1 MFSRIH
7 TAVCRGV
14 EGLSVFVETD
24 IVRGLPGIYIVGLAS
39 TMVMESRERIRSA
52 ILNSGLEYPHGR
64 ITVSLTPASL
74 RKNGSGLDLP
84 IAAGILASCG
94 YVDAEKAREYGITGE
109 LSLEGRVQGVSGVL
123 PMMIC
128 MRDAGIRKVI
138 IPEDNMAEASL
149 ISGLDV
155 YPVRTLSECI
165 EIINGGGS
173 PEHMEICVDEDGVVP
188 EEGHGDFA
196 YIRMDPYAVDADAAP
211 GITCGDFADIK
222 GQENAKR
229 ALTIAVAGR
238 HGILMV
244 GSPGC
249 GKTMLAS
256 RLPGIM
262 PLMTEKECLETA
274 VIYSAA
280 GKTRTHDELL
290 TRPFRNPHCTIGRA
304 GLIGGG
310 MIPVPGEI
318 TLAHNGVLF
327 MDEVCEYDTDN
338 IEALRTPLEEKK
350 IVHFRKGE
358 GYVFPCNFQLVMAAN
373 PCPCGYFGDSKR
385 MCKCTEAQLERYR
398 KKLSGP
404 MMDRID
410 MRISM
415 EKVEYEDLRSTAS
428 SRNGAS
434 GSGTSEEGGSACVR
448 KMVEDAI
455 DFAHSNGR
463 TGYNADMT
471 DSEID
476 AYCALAPAEENFM
489 KRAYEALRMSPRSYK
504 KTLKVART
512 IADLAGSMH
521 IREEHLA
528 EALSYRMLE
537 SVNDQRN

>member
-14 EGLSVFVETD
+14 EGTEVYVETD
-24 IVRGLPGIYIVGLAS
+24 IARGLPGIYIVGLAS
-39 TMVMESRERIRSA
+39 TIVMESRERIKSA
-52 ILNSGLEYPHGR
+52 IINSDLEYPRGR

-84 IAAGILASCG
+84 IAAGVLASCA
-94 YVDAEKAREYGITGE
+94 YIDAVKAWEYGIIGE
-109 LSLEGRVQGVSGVL
+109 LSLEGRVLGVSGVL
-123 PMMIC
+123 PMIIC
-128 MRDAGIRKVI
+128 MKDAGIRKVI
-138 IPEDNMAEASL
+138 IPAENAAEASL
-149 ISGLDV
+149 VSGLEI
-155 YPVRTLSECI
+155 YPVRSLAECI
-165 EIINGGGS
+165 EIINGGGNAES
-173 PEHMEICVDEDGVVP
+173 ISIAVHEDGVVI
-188 EEGHGDFA
+188 EA
-196 YIRMDPYAVDADAAP
+196 SANQS
-211 GITCGDFADIK
+211 TGDFADIK

-262 PLMTEKECLETA
+262 PLMTEDECLETA

-280 GKTRTHDELL
+280 GKMRAQKDLL

-310 MIPVPGEI
+310 SIPVPGEI

-327 MDEVCEYDTDN
+327 MDEVCEYDTN
-338 IEALRTPLEEKK
+338 TIEALRTPIEEKK
-350 IVHFRKGE
+350 IVHFRKGDS
-358 GYVFPCNFQLVMAAN
+358 YVFPCNFQLVMAAN

-385 MCKCTEAQLERYR
+385 MCKCSEAQLERYR

-415 EKVEYEDLRSTAS
+415 EKVEFEDLRTEGPLEGDGLDSAS
-428 SRNGAS
+428 
-434 GSGTSEEGGSACVR
+434 VR
-448 KMVEDAI
+448 ISVERAI
-455 DFAHSNGR
+455 SFAHRNGR
-463 TGYNADMT
+463 TGYNADMSE
-471 DSEID
+471 SEID
-476 AYCALAPAEENFM
+476 MYCALGPAEEKFM
-489 KRAYEALRMSPRSYK
+489 KRAYDALKMTPRSYK

-512 IADLAGSMH
+512 IADLACCKEIH
-521 IREEHLA
+521 EEHLA
-528 EALSYRMLE
+528 EALSYRMLDA
-537 SVNDQRN
+537 VND

>member
-14 EGLSVFVETD
+14 EGAEVFVETD
-24 IVRGLPGIYIVGLAS
+24 IARGLPGIYIVGLAS
-39 TMVMESRERIRSA
+39 PMVMESRERIKSA
-52 ILNSGLEYPHGR
+52 ILNSDLEYPRGR

-84 IAAGILASCG
+84 IAAGVLASCA
-94 YVDAEKAREYGITGE
+94 YIDAVKAWEYGIIGE
-109 LSLEGRVQGVSGVL
+109 LSLEGRVLGVTGVL
-123 PMMIC
+123 PMIIC

-138 IPEDNMAEASL
+138 IPAENAAEASL
-149 ISGLDV
+149 VSGMEI
-155 YPVRTLSECI
+155 YPVRSLAECI
-165 EIINGGGS
+165 ERINGGGNAES
-173 PEHMEICVDEDGVVP
+173 ISIAVDEDGVVS
-188 EEGHGDFA
+188 EA
-196 YIRMDPYAVDADAAP
+196 QACAAQP
-211 GITCGDFADIK
+211 AGDFADIK

-262 PLMTEKECLETA
+262 PPMTEKECLESA

-280 GKTRTHDELL
+280 GKTRAHKELL

-310 MIPVPGEI
+310 SIPVPGEI

-327 MDEVCEYDTDN
+327 MDEVCEYDTN
-338 IEALRTPLEEKK
+338 TIEALRTPIEEKK
-350 IVHFRKGE
+350 IVHFRKGDS
-358 GYVFPCNFQLVMAAN
+358 YVFPCNFQLVMAAN

-385 MCKCTEAQLERYR
+385 MCKCSEAQLERYR

-415 EKVEYEDLRSTAS
+415 EKVEFEDLRES
-428 SRNGAS
+428 SSSQLNDKS
-434 GSGTSEEGGSACVR
+434 DTGSGFIRSSV
-448 KMVEDAI
+448 MNAI
-455 DFAHSNGR
+455 AFAQSNGR
-463 TGYNADMT
+463 LRYNADMSE
-471 DSEID
+471 SEID
-476 AYCALAPAEENFM
+476 IYCALGPAEEKFM
-489 KRAYEALRMSPRSYK
+489 KRAYDALKMTPRSYK

-512 IADLAGSMH
+512 IADLACSKEIH
-521 IREEHLA
+521 EEHLA
-528 EALSYRMLE
+528 EALSYRMFDQ
-537 SVNDQRN
+537 VNE

>member
-7 TAVCRGV
+7 TAVCRGI
-14 EGLSVFVETD
+14 EGTEVFVETD
-24 IVRGLPGIYIVGLAS
+24 IARGLPGIYIVGLAS
-39 TMVMESRERIRSA
+39 TTVMESRERIKSA
-52 ILNSGLEYPHGR
+52 IINSDLEYPRGR

-84 IAAGILASCG
+84 IAAGVLASCA
-94 YVDAEKAREYGITGE
+94 YIDAAKAWEYGIIGE
-109 LSLEGRVQGVSGVL
+109 LSLEGRVLGVSGVL
-123 PMMIC
+123 PMIIC
-128 MRDAGIRKVI
+128 MKDAGIRKVI
-138 IPEDNMAEASL
+138 IPAENAAEASL
-149 ISGLDV
+149 VSGMEI
-155 YPVRTLSECI
+155 YPVQSLAECI
-165 EIINGGGS
+165 EIINGGGNAGS
-173 PEHMEICVDEDGVVP
+173 ICIAVDEDGVVIDSAA
-188 EEGHGDFA
+188 GHPA
-196 YIRMDPYAVDADAAP
+196 
-211 GITCGDFADIK
+211 GDFADIK

-229 ALTIAVAGR
+229 ALTVAVAGR

-262 PLMTEKECLETA
+262 PLMNEKECLETA

-280 GKTRTHDELL
+280 GKTRARKDLL
-290 TRPFRNPHCTIGRA
+290 IRPFRNPHCTIGRA

-310 MIPVPGEI
+310 SIPVPGEI

-327 MDEVCEYDTDN
+327 MDEVCEYDTN
-338 IEALRTPLEEKK
+338 TIEALRTPIEEKK
-350 IVHFRKGE
+350 IVHFRKGDS
-358 GYVFPCNFQLVMAAN
+358 YVFPCNFQLVMAAN

-385 MCKCTEAQLERYR
+385 MCKCSEAQLERYR

-415 EKVEYEDLRSTAS
+415 EKVEFEDLRTDGPAT
-428 SRNGAS
+428 GA
-434 GSGTSEEGGSACVR
+434 ERGSAGVR
-448 KMVEDAI
+448 ISVERAI

-476 AYCALAPAEENFM
+476 MYCTLGPAEEKFM
-489 KRAYEALRMSPRSYK
+489 KRAYNALKMTPRSYK

-512 IADLAGSMH
+512 IADLAGSKR
-521 IREEHLA
+521 IYEEHLA
-528 EALSYRMLE
+528 EALSYRMLDA
-537 SVNDQRN
+537 VNE

>member
-14 EGLSVFVETD
+14 EGTEVYVETD
-24 IVRGLPGIYIVGLAS
+24 IARGLPGIYIVGLAS
-39 TMVMESRERIRSA
+39 TMVMESRERIKSA
-52 ILNSGLEYPHGR
+52 IINSDLEYPRGR

-84 IAAGILASCG
+84 IAAGVLASCA
-94 YVDAEKAREYGITGE
+94 YIDAVKAWEYGIIGE
-109 LSLEGRVQGVSGVL
+109 LSLEGRVLGVSGVL
-123 PMMIC
+123 PMIIC
-128 MRDAGIRKVI
+128 MKDAGIRKVI
-138 IPEDNMAEASL
+138 IPAENAAEASL
-149 ISGLDV
+149 VSGLEI
-155 YPVRTLSECI
+155 YPVRSLAECI
-165 EIINGGGS
+165 EIINGGGNAES
-173 PEHMEICVDEDGVVP
+173 ISIAVDEDGVVI
-188 EEGHGDFA
+188 EA
-196 YIRMDPYAVDADAAP
+196 SANKS
-211 GITCGDFADIK
+211 TGDFADIK

-262 PLMTEKECLETA
+262 PPMTEKECLETA

-280 GKTRTHDELL
+280 GKTRSQQDLL

-304 GLIGGG
+304 GLVGGG
-310 MIPVPGEI
+310 SIPVPGEI

-327 MDEVCEYDTDN
+327 MDEVCEYDTN
-338 IEALRTPLEEKK
+338 TIEALRTPIEEKK
-350 IVHFRKGE
+350 IVHFRKGDS
-358 GYVFPCNFQLVMAAN
+358 YVFPCNFQLVMAAN

-385 MCKCTEAQLERYR
+385 MCKCSEAQLERYR

-415 EKVEYEDLRSTAS
+415 EKVEFEDLRAELPVT
-428 SRNGAS
+428 
-434 GSGTSEEGGSACVR
+434 GSARDSASVR
-448 KMVEDAI
+448 INVERAI
-455 DFAHSNGR
+455 SFAHRNRR
-463 TGYNADMT
+463 TGYNADMSE
-471 DSEID
+471 SEID
-476 AYCALAPAEENFM
+476 MYCALGPAEEKFM
-489 KRAYEALRMSPRSYK
+489 KRAYDALKMTPRSYK

-512 IADLAGSMH
+512 IADLAGSKEIH
-521 IREEHLA
+521 EEHLA
-528 EALSYRMLE
+528 EALSYRMLDA
-537 SVNDQRN
+537 VNE

>member
-7 TAVCRGV
+7 TAVCRGI
-14 EGLSVFVETD
+14 EGTEVFVETD
-24 IVRGLPGIYIVGLAS
+24 IARGLPGIYIVGLAS
-39 TMVMESRERIRSA
+39 TTVMESRERIKSA
-52 ILNSGLEYPHGR
+52 IINSDLEYPRGR

-84 IAAGILASCG
+84 IAAGVLASCA
-94 YVDAEKAREYGITGE
+94 YIDADKAWGYGIIGE
-109 LSLEGRVQGVSGVL
+109 LSLEGRVLGVSGVL
-123 PMMIC
+123 PMIIC
-128 MRDAGIRKVI
+128 MKNAGIRKVI
-138 IPEDNMAEASL
+138 IPAENAAEASL
-149 ISGLDV
+149 VSGMEI
-155 YPVRTLSECI
+155 YPVQSLAECI
-165 EIINGGGS
+165 EIINGGGNAES
-173 PEHMEICVDEDGVVP
+173 ISIAVDEDGVVI
-188 EEGHGDFA
+188 DSA
-196 YIRMDPYAVDADAAP
+196 AVHPA
-211 GITCGDFADIK
+211 GDFADIK

-256 RLPGIM
+256 RLPGRM
-262 PLMTEKECLETA
+262 PPMNEKECLETA

-280 GKTRTHDELL
+280 GKTRALKDLL

-310 MIPVPGEI
+310 SIPVPGEI

-327 MDEVCEYDTDN
+327 MDEICEYDTN
-338 IEALRTPLEEKK
+338 TIEALRTPVEEKK
-350 IVHFRKGE
+350 IVHFRKGDS
-358 GYVFPCNFQLVMAAN
+358 YVFPCNFQLVMAAN

-385 MCKCTEAQLERYR
+385 MCKCSEAQLERYR

-415 EKVEYEDLRSTAS
+415 EKVEFEDLRTDGPAA
-428 SRNGAS
+428 GA
-434 GSGTSEEGGSACVR
+434 ERDSAGVR
-448 KMVEDAI
+448 VSVERAI

-463 TGYNADMT
+463 TGYNADMS

-476 AYCALAPAEENFM
+476 MYCTLGPAEEKFM
-489 KRAYEALRMSPRSYK
+489 KRAYNALKMTPRSYK

-512 IADLAGSMH
+512 IADLSGSKRIH
-521 IREEHLA
+521 EEHLA
-528 EALSYRMLE
+528 EALSYRMLDT
-537 SVNDQRN
+537 VNE

>member
-14 EGLSVFVETD
+14 EGTEVFVETD
-24 IVRGLPGIYIVGLAS
+24 IARGLPGIYIVGLAS
-39 TMVMESRERIRSA
+39 TMVMESRERIKSA
-52 ILNSGLEYPHGR
+52 IINSDLEYPRGR
-64 ITVSLTPASL
+64 ITVNLTPASL
-74 RKNGSGLDLP
+74 RKTGSGLDLP
-84 IAAGILASCG
+84 IAAGVLSSCA
-94 YVDAEKAREYGITGE
+94 YIDAAKAWEYGIVGE
-109 LSLEGRVQGVSGVL
+109 LSLEGRVLGVNGVL

-128 MRDAGIRKVI
+128 MKDAGLRKVI
-138 IPEDNMAEASL
+138 IPAENEVEASL
-149 ISGLDV
+149 VSGMEI
-155 YPVRTLSECI
+155 YPVRTLTECI
-165 EIINGGGS
+165 EIINGGGCAAS
-173 PEHMEICVDEDGVVP
+173 QVIAVDEDGVVI
-188 EEGHGDFA
+188 ERRQSTSSGINAE
-196 YIRMDPYAVDADAAP
+196 AVRQNQQKTL
-211 GITCGDFADIK
+211 TCGDFADIK

-262 PLMTEKECLETA
+262 PPMTEKECLETA

-280 GKTRTHDELL
+280 GKMRSTEELM

-310 MIPVPGEI
+310 SIPVPGEI

-327 MDEVCEYDTDN
+327 MDEVCEYDTGT
-338 IEALRTPLEEKK
+338 IEALRTPIEEKK
-350 IVHFRKGE
+350 IVHFRKGDS
-358 GYVFPCNFQLVMAAN
+358 YVFPCNFQLVMAAN

-385 MCKCTEAQLERYR
+385 ICKCSEAQLERYR

-415 EKVEYEDLRSTAS
+415 EKVEYEDLR
-428 SRNGAS
+428 
-434 GSGTSEEGGSACVR
+434 GSGHMTSEGKRKDEPAGDSDVVRTCVER
-448 KMVEDAI
+448 AI
-455 DFAHSNGR
+455 HFAHSNGR
-463 TGYNADMT
+463 LVYNSDMT

-476 AYCALAPAEENFM
+476 KYCILGPAEEKFM
-489 KRAYEALRMSPRSYK
+489 KRAYDALKMTPRSYK

-512 IADLAGSMH
+512 IADLAGSADIH
-521 IREEHLA
+521 EEHLA
-528 EALSYRMLE
+528 EALSYRMLDQ
-537 SVNDQRN
+537 VNE

>member
-7 TAVCRGV
+7 TAVFRGV
-14 EGLSVFVETD
+14 EGTEVYVETD
-24 IVRGLPGIYIVGLAS
+24 IARGLPGIYIVGLAS
-39 TMVMESRERIRSA
+39 TIVMESRERIKSA
-52 ILNSGLEYPHGR
+52 IINSDLEYPRGR

-84 IAAGILASCG
+84 IAAGVLASCA
-94 YVDAEKAREYGITGE
+94 YIDAVKAWEYGIIGE
-109 LSLEGRVQGVSGVL
+109 LSLEGRVLGVSGVL
-123 PMMIC
+123 PMIIC
-128 MRDAGIRKVI
+128 MKDAGIRKVI
-138 IPEDNMAEASL
+138 IPAENAAEASL
-149 ISGLDV
+149 VSGLEI
-155 YPVRTLSECI
+155 YPVRSLAECI
-165 EIINGGGS
+165 EIINGGGNAES
-173 PEHMEICVDEDGVVP
+173 ISIAVDEDGVVI
-188 EEGHGDFA
+188 EASAGHS
-196 YIRMDPYAVDADAAP
+196 
-211 GITCGDFADIK
+211 TGDFADIK

-262 PLMTEKECLETA
+262 PPMTEDECLETA

-280 GKTRTHDELL
+280 GKMRAQKDLL

-310 MIPVPGEI
+310 SIPVPGEI

-327 MDEVCEYDTDN
+327 MDEVCEYDTN
-338 IEALRTPLEEKK
+338 TIEALRTPIEEKK
-350 IVHFRKGE
+350 IVHFRKGDS
-358 GYVFPCNFQLVMAAN
+358 YVFPCNFQLVMAAN

-385 MCKCTEAQLERYR
+385 MCKCSEAQLERYR

-415 EKVEYEDLRSTAS
+415 EKVEFEDLRTEGPLEGDGLDSAS
-428 SRNGAS
+428 
-434 GSGTSEEGGSACVR
+434 VR
-448 KMVEDAI
+448 ISVERAI
-455 DFAHSNGR
+455 SFAHRNGR
-463 TGYNADMT
+463 TGYNADMSE
-471 DSEID
+471 SEID
-476 AYCALAPAEENFM
+476 MYCALGPAEEKFM
-489 KRAYEALRMSPRSYK
+489 KRAYDALKMTPRSYK

-512 IADLAGSMH
+512 IADLACCKEIH
-521 IREEHLA
+521 EEHLA
-528 EALSYRMLE
+528 EALSYRMLDA
-537 SVNDQRN
+537 VND

>member
-7 TAVCRGV
+7 TAVCRGI
-14 EGLSVFVETD
+14 EGSEVYVETD
-24 IVRGLPGIYIVGLAS
+24 IARGLPGIYIVGLAS
-39 TMVMESRERIRSA
+39 TMVMESRERIKSA
-52 ILNSGLEYPHGR
+52 ILNSGLEYPRGR
-64 ITVSLTPASL
+64 ITVNLTPASL

-84 IAAGILASCG
+84 IAAGILASSA
-94 YVDAEKAREYGITGE
+94 YIDAGKSWEYGIIGE
-109 LSLEGRVQGVSGVL
+109 LSLEGRVLGVSGVL
-123 PMMIC
+123 PMVIC

-138 IPEDNMAEASL
+138 IPADNSPEAAL
-149 ISGLDV
+149 VSGLDI

-165 EIINGGGS
+165 EIINSGGTACAKG
-173 PEHMEICVDEDGVVP
+173 IRVDEDGVVMENP
-188 EEGHGDFA
+188 EPT
-196 YIRMDPYAVDADAAP
+196 YL
-211 GITCGDFADIK
+211 ITGNETEDFADIK

-262 PLMTEKECLETA
+262 PPMTEEECIETA

-280 GKTRTHDELL
+280 GKMRAMEDLMK
-290 TRPFRNPHCTIGRA
+290 RPFRNPHCTIGRA

-310 MIPVPGEI
+310 SIPVPGEI

-327 MDEVCEYDTDN
+327 MDEVCEYDTN
-338 IEALRTPLEEKK
+338 TIEALRTPIEEKN
-350 IVHFRKGE
+350 IVHFRKGDS
-358 GYVFPCNFQLVMAAN
+358 YVFPCNFQLVMAAN
-373 PCPCGYFGDSKR
+373 PCPCGYFGDSRR
-385 MCKCTEAQLERYR
+385 MCRCTEAQLERYR

-415 EKVEYEDLRSTAS
+415 EKVEFEELRSS
-428 SRNGAS
+428 EHNS
-434 GSGTSEEGGSACVR
+434 GRKTDKSNDSGNTSAVRHRVESA
-448 KMVEDAI
+448 I
-455 DFAHSNGR
+455 SFARYNGR
-463 TGYNADMT
+463 TRYNSDMT

-476 AYCALAPAEENFM
+476 IYCVLGPAEEKFM
-489 KRAYEALRMSPRSYK
+489 KRAYDALKMTPRSYK

-512 IADLAGSMH
+512 IADLAESTE
-521 IREEHLA
+521 IREVHLA
-528 EALSYRMLE
+528 EALSYRLLDQ
-537 SVNDQRN
+537 VNE